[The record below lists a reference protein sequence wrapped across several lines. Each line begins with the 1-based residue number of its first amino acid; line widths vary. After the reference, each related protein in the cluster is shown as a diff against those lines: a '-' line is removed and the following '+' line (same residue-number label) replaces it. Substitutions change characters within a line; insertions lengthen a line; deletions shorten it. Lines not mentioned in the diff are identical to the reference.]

1 MRRVGMAFTLATA
14 GMAASVGTAE
24 AASLSIAPAQS
35 CYLSGQSPNVFGS
48 GYTPN
53 GPVNAAFGAATTTT
67 TADAAGNIGLVLEIP
82 GVKGVKGYSVAATD
96 VTNTALTASLPLLVT
111 RLHVDVN
118 PTHAAAG
125 KKLRIKGY
133 GLLGGPKVY
142 MHVRGPGHYRS
153 DGRIA
158 ESHAPCGTFKVH
170 RKIVGA
176 GARAGAYKVR
186 FDAKKKY
193 SKKTTPQTGGTLT
206 ITHTFHAVGA
216 HAAAFG
222 GAGAIQRWTNAG

>member
-1 MRRVGMAFTLATA
+1 MAFTVATA
-14 GMAASVGTAE
+14 GMAAFAATAQ
-24 AASLSIAPAQS
+24 AATLTLSPVQS
-35 CYLSGQSPNVFGS
+35 CYLSGQQPTALGS

-53 GPVNAAFGAATTTT
+53 GNVNAAFGAATTTV
-67 TADAAGNIGLVLEIP
+67 TADAAGNIGLVLSIP
-82 GVKGVKGYSVAATD
+82 GVKGIKGYSLAATD
-96 VTNTALTASLPLLVT
+96 VTNTALTASVALFVT

-133 GLLGGPKVY
+133 GLIGGKKVY

-153 DGRIA
+153 DTKLA
-158 ESHAPCGTFKVH
+158 KANAPCGTFKVR

-176 GARAGAYKVR
+176 GARAGAYTVR

-193 SKKTTPQTGGTLT
+193 SKKTSPQTGGVLT
-206 ITHTFHAVGA
+206 ITHTFSAVGA
-216 HAAAFG
+216 RAAAFG
-222 GAGAIQRWTNAG
+222 GAGPIQRWTSIG